1 MNKSKFCQGVIM
13 PKKFLKK
20 TNKKLNKKPNR
31 LINEKSPYLL
41 QHAYNPVNWY
51 PWSDEAF
58 QKASDSDKPIFL
70 SIGYSTCHWCH
81 VMEHESFEDSDVA
94 KLMNDTFIS
103 IKVDREERPDIDNI
117 YMNVCQ
123 AITGGGGWPLTII
136 MTPEK
141 KPFYAGTYLPK
152 EPRFNQPGLIRLTK
166 AIKQMWSNQRGE
178 LLSSADNITTT
189 LQTSV
194 KATNGDDLDES
205 VLKSAFDQL
214 SNRYDPGFGGFGMA
228 PKFPEPHILMYLLR
242 YWHRTGDE
250 HALQMVTHTL
260 DYMRRGGIFD
270 HLGKGFHRYSTDQH
284 WLVPHFEKMLYDQ
297 ALLAMAYT
305 EAFQATGNELYK
317 NTAQEIF
324 TYVLRDMT
332 SPEGGFYSA
341 EDADSEGEEGKFY
354 TWTYDEF
361 QKILS
366 SEELDFVSVVFNT
379 EEFGNFI
386 DSVARK
392 KTGGNILH
400 HIESSSKLA
409 EKLNL
414 TEKEFN
420 QKLVTIRQKLYKIR
434 SKRVRPHMDD
444 KILTDWNGLMIAA
457 LAKGAQAFGSEKLRS
472 AAENAVKLILDKL
485 YLESENKL
493 LHRYRDNEAAVPG
506 FLNDY
511 AFLSW
516 GLIELYETTF
526 KPEYIETA
534 KKLITHMLEHFWDF
548 KDGGLFF
555 TPDYNEEL
563 ILRNKESYDGALPS
577 GNSVAF
583 NNLVRLSRLTKD
595 HKLEAKAD
603 DLERGISKIVK
614 RSPAAHTMLLSGLD
628 FVMGQSFEV
637 LIKGD
642 IKQKETKE
650 MLKAVRTNFIPN
662 KIVHLN
668 LEQGD
673 IIKTNSN
680 DLFDLNL
687 PDPANKTIQEHRI
700 NEPLAYICVNYSCQ
714 RPTSDI
720 PEMLK
725 QLGVKNP
732 N

>member
-1 MNKSKFCQGVIM
+1 MQKSTDKRI
-13 PKKFLKK
+13 KKSG
-20 TNKKLNKKPNR
+20 KKPNR
-31 LINEKSPYLL
+31 LITEKSPYLL

-58 QKASDSDKPIFL
+58 QKASDEDKPIFL

-103 IKVDREERPDIDNI
+103 VKVDREERPDIDNI

-123 AITGGGGWPLTII
+123 AITGGGGWPLSII

-166 AIKQMWSNQRGE
+166 AIKQMWLNQRGE

-189 LQTSV
+189 LQTSIE
-194 KATNGDDLDES
+194 ATNGEDLDEG
-205 VLKSAFDQL
+205 VLRSAFDQL
-214 SNRYDPGFGGFGMA
+214 TNRYDPGFGGFGIA

-250 HALQMVTHTL
+250 RALQMVSHTL

-270 HLGKGFHRYSTDQH
+270 DLGFGFHRYSTDQH

-297 ALLAMAYT
+297 ALLAMAYI
-305 EAFQATGNELYK
+305 EVYQVTGIEIYK
-317 NTAQEIF
+317 NTAQDIF

-354 TWTYDEF
+354 TWTFDEL
-361 QKILS
+361 QKVLT
-366 SEELDFVSVVFNT
+366 EDELKFVSIVYNV
-379 EEFGNFI
+379 EEFGNYI

-392 KTGGNILH
+392 KNGSNILH
-400 HIESSSKLA
+400 KMKSNTELA
-409 EKLNL
+409 NELKINK
-414 TEKEFN
+414 KEFST
-420 QKLVTIRQKLYKIR
+420 KMETIRHKLYTIR
-434 SKRVRPHMDD
+434 NKRVRPHKDD
-444 KILTDWNGLMIAA
+444 KILTDWNGMMIAA
-457 LAKGAQAFGSEKLRS
+457 LAFGAQVFDSEKLRN
-472 AAENAVKLILDKL
+472 AAEKAAEFILNNL
-485 YLESENKL
+485 YLESETRL
-493 LHRYRDNEAAVPG
+493 LHRYRDGEAAVLG

-516 GLIELYETTF
+516 GLIELYEATFNSKYLEFAEKFTTQ
-526 KPEYIETA
+526 
-534 KKLITHMLEHFWDF
+534 MLEHFWDF
-548 KDGGLFF
+548 KDSGLFF
-555 TPDYNEEL
+555 TPDDNEEL

-595 HKLEAKAD
+595 HALEEKAT
-603 DLERGISKIVK
+603 DLGRGISKIVK
-614 RSPAAHTMLLSGLD
+614 HAPSAHTMLLCGLD
-628 FVMGQSFEV
+628 FVLGQNFEV
-637 LIKGD
+637 LIEGD
-642 IKQKETKE
+642 FEQKETKE
-650 MLKAVRTNFIPN
+650 MLNAIRTNFIPN
-662 KIVHLN
+662 KIVHFN
-668 LEQGD
+668 LKQKSILKEPD
-673 IIKTNSN
+673 K
-680 DLFDLNL
+680 DLFTFKL
-687 PDPANKTIQEHRI
+687 PDPSKHQTGNSKK
-700 NEPLAYICVNYSCQ
+700 PLAYVCVNYSCQ

-720 PEMLK
+720 SEMLK
-725 QLGVKNP
+725 QLGVKRP
-732 N
+732 NQ